1 MLLPCRMLAYGS
13 KFLHPDTTSAAD
25 DIIACFCHVAA
36 TTMYLKHETMG
47 QVGNCLKEARQQR
60 ILCAAKSMRR
70 ECQDLPSYSVGAFCK
85 VPWLGM

>member
-1 MLLPCRMLAYGS
+1 MLLALMDSPGHCCATQLAASSPHPHSMVLPCRMLAYGS

-47 QVGNCLKEARQQR
+47 QVGT
-60 ILCAAKSMRR
+60 
-70 ECQDLPSYSVGAFCK
+70 
-85 VPWLGM
+85 